1 MERTPRYRTE
11 ITALF
16 RVALVIFVVT
26 VVIGIANGTKVFGT
40 LDRNVLLTHLHAGTI
55 GWITLGAAAVTLWLF
70 SGAATGSGPR
80 PLAVGLAV
88 TVACYVAAFLSG
100 HIVARAGA

>member
-1 MERTPRYRTE
+1 VTWNGHRANRTE

-40 LDRNVLLTHLHAGTI
+40 LDRNVLLTHLTPGPSAGSR
-55 GWITLGAAAVTLWLF
+55 WV
-70 SGAATGSGPR
+70 PR
-80 PLAVGLAV
+80 
-88 TVACYVAAFLSG
+88 
-100 HIVARAGA
+100 H